1 MNDIIKITDGKLDQ
15 STIDYIVSVES
26 QMKVIKAQYE
36 QFKSDL
42 RQAMEEN
49 GILSLDSENLL
60 ISYVSETTREAL
72 DTKALKQELPDIYN
86 AYARIIPVK
95 ASVRVKVKNGN
106 VDD

>member
-26 QMKVIKAQYE
+26 QMKAIKAQYE
-36 QFKSDL
+36 QFKSNL

-49 GILSLDSENLL
+49 GILSFDSENLL
-60 ISYVSETTREAL
+60 ISYVSETTRETL

-86 AYARIIPVK
+86 AYAHISLVK